1 MPSQLKRNNCSK
13 RHNQIKN
20 QRNINEL
27 TKTFIEE
34 ILKFNK
40 AHNIV
45 GRFTE
50 SEINLLDVL
59 DCESILPHTK
69 SAKKLLD
76 IGSGA
81 GLPGIIIAIHQ
92 PQTEVT
98 MSEKNKKKAYFIKK
112 TIRTLQLTNAKI
124 IDKAITPK
132 LITENKFD
140 IVTARALSSSSKIIK
155 MSKHLLSK
163 EGKFLFMKGALEK
176 INEEVAELENNTY
189 SYTIHKTK
197 NTEINRHI
205 LEITQ
210 K

>member
-1 MPSQLKRNNCSK
+1 MR

-20 QRNINEL
+20 HNKTNEL
-27 TKTFIEE
+27 TKAFVEE

-50 SEINLLDVL
+50 KEINLLDVL
-59 DCESILPHTK
+59 DCESILPYTN
-69 SAKKLLD
+69 SAKKILD

-81 GLPGIIIAIHQ
+81 GLPGLIIAIHQ

-112 TIRTLQLTNAKI
+112 TIRTLQLTNTKI
-124 IDKAITPK
+124 LDEAVTPK

-140 IVTARALSSSSKIIK
+140 IVTARALASALKIIK

-163 EGKFLFMKGALEK
+163 EGKFLFMKGAIEK
-176 INEEVAELENNTY
+176 INEEVAQLENNTY

-197 NTEINRHI
+197 TTETNRHI

>member
-1 MPSQLKRNNCSK
+1 MR

-20 QRNINEL
+20 NNKTNEL
-27 TKTFIEE
+27 TKAFVEE

-50 SEINLLDVL
+50 EEINLLDIL
-59 DCESILPHTK
+59 DCESILTHIPP
-69 SAKKLLD
+69 AKKILD

-81 GLPGIIIAIHQ
+81 GLPGLIIAIHQ
-92 PQTEVT
+92 PRAEIT

-112 TIRTLQLTNAKI
+112 TIRTLKLTNAKI
-124 IDKAITPK
+124 LDVAVTPK
-132 LITENKFD
+132 LITSNLFD
-140 IVTARALSSSSKIIK
+140 VVTARALASAPKIIE

-163 EGKFLFMKGALEK
+163 GGKFLFMKGAIEK
-176 INEEVAELENNTY
+176 INEEVAQLENNTY

-197 NTEINRHI
+197 TTETKRHI
-205 LEITQ
+205 LEITP

>member
-1 MPSQLKRNNCSK
+1 MR

-20 QRNINEL
+20 KNKNKKNEL
-27 TKTFIEE
+27 TKIFVEE

-40 AHNIV
+40 VHNIV
-45 GRFTE
+45 GRLSE
-50 SEINLLDVL
+50 KEINLLDIL
-59 DCESILPHTK
+59 DCQSILPYTS
-69 SAKKLLD
+69 SAKRILD

-81 GLPGIIIAIHQ
+81 GLPGLIIAIHQ

-112 TIRTLQLTNAKI
+112 TIRTLELTNANI
-124 IDKAITPK
+124 LDEAVTPT
-132 LITENKFD
+132 LITESKFD
-140 IVTARALSSSSKIIK
+140 IVTARALASALKIIK

-163 EGKFLFMKGALEK
+163 EGKFLLMKGAIEK
-176 INEEVAELENNTY
+176 INEEVAQLENNTY
-189 SYTIHKTK
+189 SYTVHKTK
-197 NTEINRHI
+197 NIETNRHI

>member
-1 MPSQLKRNNCSK
+1 LR

-20 QRNINEL
+20 PNKKNEL
-27 TKTFIEE
+27 TKIFVEE
-34 ILKFNK
+34 IIKFNK

-50 SEINLLDVL
+50 KEINLLDVL
-59 DCESILPHTK
+59 DCQSILPYTS
-69 SAKKLLD
+69 SAKKILD

-81 GLPGIIIAIHQ
+81 GLPGLIIAIHQ

-112 TIRTLQLTNAKI
+112 TIRTLQLTNANI
-124 IDKAITPK
+124 LDEAITPT
-132 LITENKFD
+132 LITESKFD
-140 IVTARALSSSSKIIK
+140 IVTARALASALKIIK

-163 EGKFLFMKGALEK
+163 EGKFLLMKGAIEK
-176 INEEVAELENNTY
+176 INEEVAQLENNTY

-197 NTEINRHI
+197 NIETNRHI

>member
-1 MPSQLKRNNCSK
+1 MR

-20 QRNINEL
+20 PNKKNEL
-27 TKTFIEE
+27 TKIFVKE
-34 ILKFNK
+34 IIKFNK

-50 SEINLLDVL
+50 KEINLLDVL
-59 DCESILPHTK
+59 DCQSILPYTS
-69 SAKKLLD
+69 SAKKILD

-81 GLPGIIIAIHQ
+81 GLPGLIIAIHQ

-112 TIRTLQLTNAKI
+112 TIRTLQLTNANI
-124 IDKAITPK
+124 LDEAVTPT
-132 LITENKFD
+132 LITESKFD
-140 IVTARALSSSSKIIK
+140 IVTARALASALKIIK

-163 EGKFLFMKGALEK
+163 EGKFILMKGAIEK
-176 INEEVAELENNTY
+176 INEEVAQLENNTY

-197 NTEINRHI
+197 NIETNRHI
-205 LEITQ
+205 LEITN

>member
-1 MPSQLKRNNCSK
+1 MK

-20 QRNINEL
+20 NNKTNEAI
-27 TKTFIEE
+27 KTFIEE

-45 GRFTE
+45 GRITE
-50 SEINLLDVL
+50 EEITSLDIL
-59 DCESILPHTK
+59 DCESILTHIPP
-69 SAKKLLD
+69 SKKILD

-81 GLPGIIIAIHQ
+81 GLPGLIIAIHQ
-92 PQTEVT
+92 PQSEVT

-112 TIRTLQLTNAKI
+112 TIHTLKLTNAKI
-124 IDKAITPK
+124 LSEAITPK
-132 LITENKFD
+132 LITTYKFD
-140 IVTARALSSSSKIIK
+140 VITARALASASKIIE

-163 EGKFLFMKGALEK
+163 DGKFLLMKGTIEK
-176 INEEVAELENNTY
+176 INEEVAQLDNNTY
-189 SYTIHKTK
+189 SYTIHKRKTANSNK
-197 NTEINRHI
+197 HI

>member
-1 MPSQLKRNNCSK
+1 LK

-20 QRNINEL
+20 QRNTNEL
-27 TKTFIEE
+27 TKAFVEE

-40 AHNIV
+40 VHNIV
-45 GRFTE
+45 GHLTE
-50 SEINLLDVL
+50 PEINLLDVL
-59 DCESILPHTK
+59 DCESILPYTK
-69 SAKKLLD
+69 SAKTLLD

-81 GLPGIIIAIHQ
+81 GLPGLIIAIHQ

-124 IDKAITPK
+124 LDEAIAPS
-132 LITENKFD
+132 LIKENKFD
-140 IVTARALSSSSKIIK
+140 TITARALASSLKIID

-163 EGKFLFMKGALEK
+163 EGKFLFMKGTIEK
-176 INEEVAELENNTY
+176 INEEVAQLENNTY

-197 NTEINRHI
+197 NTETNRHI

>member
-1 MPSQLKRNNCSK
+1 MR
-13 RHNQIKN
+13 RHNQINN
-20 QRNINEL
+20 QRKTNEL
-27 TKTFIEE
+27 TKTFVEE

-45 GRFTE
+45 GRSTE

-59 DCESILPHTK
+59 DCELILPHTR
-69 SAKKLLD
+69 SAKSILD

-81 GLPGIIIAIHQ
+81 GLPGLIIAIHQ

-112 TIRTLQLTNAKI
+112 TIRTLQLENAKI
-124 IDKAITPK
+124 LDEAITPK

-140 IVTARALSSSSKIIK
+140 IVTARALASVLKIIK
-155 MSKHLLSK
+155 MSKHLYPKK
-163 EGKFLFMKGALEK
+163 ESYF
-176 INEEVAELENNTY
+176 NEGSNR
-189 SYTIHKTK
+189 K
-197 NTEINRHI
+197 N
-205 LEITQ
+205 

>member
-1 MPSQLKRNNCSK
+1 MQLLLRRINCSR

-20 QRNINEL
+20 QRKTNEL

-34 ILKFNK
+34 ILRFNK

-45 GRFTE
+45 GRSTE
-50 SEINLLDVL
+50 SEISLLDIL

-69 SAKKLLD
+69 PATNLLD

-112 TIRTLQLTNAKI
+112 TIRTLQLANAKI
-124 IDKAITPK
+124 LDEAITPK

-140 IVTARALSSSSKIIK
+140 VVTARALASASKIIK

-163 EGKFLFMKGALEK
+163 KGKFLLMKGALEK
-176 INEEVAELENNTY
+176 INVEVAQLENNTY

-197 NTEINRHI
+197 NTETNRHI

>member
-1 MPSQLKRNNCSK
+1 MR

-20 QRNINEL
+20 PNKKNEL
-27 TKTFIEE
+27 TKIFVEE
-34 ILKFNK
+34 IIKFNK

-50 SEINLLDVL
+50 KEINLLDVL
-59 DCESILPHTK
+59 DCQSILPYTS
-69 SAKKLLD
+69 SAKKILD

-81 GLPGIIIAIHQ
+81 GLPGLIIAIHQ
-92 PQTEVT
+92 PETEVT

-112 TIRTLQLTNAKI
+112 TIRTLQLTNANI
-124 IDKAITPK
+124 LDEAITPT
-132 LITENKFD
+132 LITESKFD
-140 IVTARALSSSSKIIK
+140 IVTARALASALKIIK

-163 EGKFLFMKGALEK
+163 EGKFLLMKGAIEK
-176 INEEVAELENNTY
+176 INEEVAQLENNTY

-197 NTEINRHI
+197 NIETNRHI

-210 K
+210 Q